1 MFEEI
6 KKKYWIRKQ
15 KKYLKNRIDSAHN
28 YLDLLDYRKR
38 QPMAPFR
45 SDTYGG
51 FGAIKLTTLTGKE
64 IVIMGTGK
72 SNTKQTIKFLYKELY
87 KLSKFSH
94 KNLMSEDNMIGYLY
108 YLNDEVN
115 SIEEKLD
122 NELIEIINLFEKNI
136 KNKIEQKNNKKDLI
150 ETVNNKINFIE
161 YKNSYI
167 KHQNILILW
176 TRYFRKNI
184 SEEKFNEYYGKLNLR
199 TWDEMKLKID
209 ENVRIKNN
217 KLLKV
222 SNKLKTG
229 NEVLDYKFNYET
241 LKEFIN
247 KEKIDET
254 TCIDIVECYLNYT
267 YIKSKSKVEV
277 AIPSILV
284 NKFNDFLIDNK
295 NEQIIEEY
303 KYFQSNILKFQLPT
317 GTNDLDIEIIKQTS
331 ILNLIKEMK
340 DNNLNYKKIF
350 KLDFNNNIQKGY
362 SFNISINE
370 NRISIDYI
378 QIKNIPAPKED
389 KTYQMN
395 TNSSSTSSSDDSSN
409 TAMMM
414 SLLSAVG

>member
-1 MFEEI
+1 
-6 KKKYWIRKQ
+6 
-15 KKYLKNRIDSAHN
+15 
-28 YLDLLDYRKR
+28 
-38 QPMAPFR
+38 
-45 SDTYGG
+45 
-51 FGAIKLTTLTGKE
+51 
-64 IVIMGTGK
+64 
-72 SNTKQTIKFLYKELY
+72 
-87 KLSKFSH
+87 
-94 KNLMSEDNMIGYLY
+94 
-108 YLNDEVN
+108 
-115 SIEEKLD
+115 
-122 NELIEIINLFEKNI
+122 
-136 KNKIEQKNNKKDLI
+136 
-150 ETVNNKINFIE
+150 
-161 YKNSYI
+161 
-167 KHQNILILW
+167 
-176 TRYFRKNI
+176 
-184 SEEKFNEYYGKLNLR
+184 
-199 TWDEMKLKID
+199 MKLKID

-295 NEQIIEEY
+295 NKQIIEEY

-340 DNNLNYKKIF
+340 DNNINYKKIF

-370 NRISIDYI
+370 NRISVDYI
-378 QIKNIPAPKED
+378 QIKNIPVPKED

-395 TNSSSTSSSDDSSN
+395 TNSSSTSSSDDSLN
-409 TAMMM
+409 TAMIMN
-414 SLLSAVG
+414 LLSAVG